1 VYELKPPTHRS
12 TLFLRLAAT
21 SAEDRDLLELPKQFR
36 FPGPGAVD
44 RYVGDP
50 VRVGGKLDAILIQHS
65 DVISSEAPIK
75 EPHIEDDVLAGA
87 WMEVVLRSPTYIVLS
102 EQDHGP
108 ARLGRVPFE
117 LLNQRLT
124 PIRLFVEND
133 RLTSAF
139 LVDRASDLF
148 ADEFVV
154 AMDHNTPQ
162 SARRSATRGQPV
174 GPAYLPANPRAE
186 LKDDASGTDQLPVGR
201 VIVCLG
207 CSGLYIEH

>member
-1 VYELKPPTHRS
+1 MYELEPPTHRS
-12 TLFLRLAAT
+12 TLFFRLAAT

-50 VRVGGKLDAILIQHS
+50 VRVGGKLDAILIQRS

-148 ADEFVV
+148 ADESLWPWTT
-154 AMDHNTPQ
+154 TPRSRLAAQ
-162 SARRSATRGQPV
+162 RREASPSAPLICQRTP
-174 GPAYLPANPRAE
+174 GPNSRTTPAE
-186 LKDDASGTDQLPVGR
+186 LISSQ
-201 VIVCLG
+201 
-207 CSGLYIEH
+207 